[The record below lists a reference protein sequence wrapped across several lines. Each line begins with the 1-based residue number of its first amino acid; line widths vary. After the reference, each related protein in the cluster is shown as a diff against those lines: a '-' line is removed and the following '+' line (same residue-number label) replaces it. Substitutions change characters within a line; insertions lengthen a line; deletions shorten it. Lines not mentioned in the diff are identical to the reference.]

1 MLYEIRVYTASEGK
15 AEAMRRRFL
24 TEVVPRMP
32 RHGIELV
39 GVFTAPQDGGKED
52 GRLTYITRFAD
63 EAARAAGWASFGGDA
78 EWKAVKAATEV
89 DGPLL
94 ASQSVSVLS
103 PAAAGLLL
111 G

>member
-15 AEAMRRRFL
+15 AEAMRQRFL

-39 GVFTAPQDGGKED
+39 GVFTAPEED
-52 GRLTYITRFAD
+52 GRLTYLTRFAD

-94 ASQSVSVLS
+94 AAQSVSVLT